1 MNKTEQNEIIK
12 SKLVEHLQIEDNIP
26 ADIGETYRNWLVNK
40 INEANLQTG
49 EQQLL
54 NFVLSE
60 GNNNVSFSGTGSVK
74 ITYRQGAL

>member
-40 INEANLQTG
+40 INEANLQLM
-49 EQQLL
+49 QQGIQQ
-54 NFVLSE
+54 E
-60 GNNNVSFSGTGSVK
+60 G
-74 ITYRQGAL
+74 IDEGA